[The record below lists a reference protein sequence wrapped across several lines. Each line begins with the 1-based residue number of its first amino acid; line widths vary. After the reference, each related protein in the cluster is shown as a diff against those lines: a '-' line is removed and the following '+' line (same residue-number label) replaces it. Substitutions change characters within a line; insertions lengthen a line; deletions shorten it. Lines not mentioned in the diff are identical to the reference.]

1 MVFANYIL
9 YIRMRFIIKIKY
21 FIISLLVLG
30 VTLAVNKETGLVA
43 LDTIAFSFKEMIMVL
58 PPIFIL
64 IGLLDVWVPSETMAK
79 YMGEDSG
86 LVGIL
91 LSIFLGSAA
100 AGPLYGAF
108 PVAAVFMK
116 KDVKLTNIFIFIGA
130 WSTTKLP
137 MFLFEMTSLGS
148 KFALTRL
155 AINIPGILIIAY
167 LVRSAL
173 TEEDVREMYKRVG
186 TL

>member
-1 MVFANYIL
+1 MKKL
-9 YIRMRFIIKIKY
+9 KKY
-21 FIISLLVLG
+21 FIFIVSLLILII
-30 VTLAVNKETGLVA
+30 TLILNKEVGLTA
-43 LDTIAFSFKEMIMVL
+43 LDTIAFSFKEMFMVL

-64 IGLLDVWVPSETMAK
+64 IGLLDVWVPSDTMVK

-86 LVGIL
+86 IVGIL

-116 KDVKLTNIFIFIGA
+116 KGVKLTNIFIFIGA

-137 MFLFEMTSLGS
+137 MFLFEISSLGS
-148 KFALTRL
+148 KFAFTRL
-155 AINIPGILIIAY
+155 AVNIPGILIIAY
-167 LVRSAL
+167 IVKALL
-173 TEEDVREMYKRVG
+173 TEEDIKEMYKSVEKF
-186 TL
+186 